1 MSRRTLPDF
10 DLALRGYHRRQV
22 ERCVHDLSARLEAAL
37 SQLDA
42 VEVLQAKLSEAEV
55 EIEQLRHELAS
66 RDAADPPYAA
76 RLAKIMEE
84 AERLRVKAGT
94 AERRRPWRRTR
105 VG

>member
-42 VEVLQAKLSEAEV
+42 VEVLQAKLCEAEV
-55 EIEQLRHELAS
+55 EIEHLRQEIAA
-66 RDAADPPYAA
+66 RDAGDPPYAA

-94 AERRRPWRRTR
+94 AERRRSWRRTR